1 MSNYNSLKTTIDANI
16 KQNGN
21 QEITGQILNS
31 VLNQMVTTLGAG
43 YQFAGVATLDP
54 ATDPGT
60 PDAKVFYIANGKG
73 TYTNFGGLEVTED
86 EVVVLYWDSS
96 WHKVS
101 TGIAS
106 NEKLTELGQYIDV
119 PEWLR
124 AITDNDGK
132 ILYGVKT
139 DGKFYFGD
147 GCPPQV
153 VEYIQ
158 NKINEL
164 SLDEYEDIVA
174 FLGDLIVGDSLETL
188 LNAKLDKGGLDSN
201 ALETAKLVE
210 NQDYIQV
217 ITDSEDKV
225 VEGITSDGKKVINL
239 PIDTPAALLKDT
251 DSQAFIDVKTDAEG
265 RIISCRGK
273 DGALQENVGIK
284 TPRLES
290 KSVSFS
296 DADGKN
302 INIETATI
310 KILSTSDSSK
320 EDITNTILTNEKEQE
335 FSLLFG
341 QTTGQVESFIFFS
354 DPHYFSNSG
363 GGYDNCVLRSGA
375 LSYLHKMRDYF
386 INTPTNFILCGGD
399 WLEDHKQSVAI
410 KDLGWID
417 GFMNKLFLNKYY
429 PIFGNHDNNYQGE
442 LDNTEDRT
450 ANDGTIQNEV
460 AVNLWFR
467 KYHKL
472 YYSFKGTSTT
482 FYIFN
487 SGIDW
492 NASMDSYRWEQVD
505 WFGEKL
511 LTNED
516 EHIIICIH
524 IVTNS
529 GMVFG
534 DKIAELANNITL
546 VANAFNSHTSIT
558 LNGKTYNFSN
568 VTGKVHCALC
578 GHLHYDGMAMV
589 NNIPVMCID
598 DAMEGN
604 FDLVLVDYGNNV
616 LKTIRVGTGFD
627 RAMNLV

>member
-1 MSNYNSLKTTIDANI
+1 MATKIDIGGELNPRTVEGIVADASTIIDRTAEKRQDEINSEVSESLEGKQGVIPDLETIRSGAASGSTAIQPTQIEDVVRHVDTGALEPLLDPSDYATTD
-16 KQNGN
+16 Q
-21 QEITGQILNS
+21 
-31 VLNQMVTTLGAG
+31 LNQ
-43 YQFAGVATLDP
+43 
-54 ATDPGT
+54 
-60 PDAKVFYIANGKG
+60 
-73 TYTNFGGLEVTED
+73 
-86 EVVVLYWDSS
+86 
-96 WHKVS
+96 
-101 TGIAS
+101 
-106 NEKLTELGQYIDV
+106 LGQYNDV

-174 FLGDLIVGDSLETL
+174 FLGDLIDGDSLATL
-188 LNAKLDKGGLDSN
+188 LNAKLDKGGLDPN
-201 ALETAKLVE
+201 ALETAKLVGD
-210 NQDYIQV
+210 QAYIQV

-225 VEGITSDGKKVINL
+225 IEGITSDGKKVINL

-251 DSQAFIDVKTDAEG
+251 DSPEFIDVKTDTEG
-265 RIISCRGK
+265 RIVSCRGK

-284 TPRLES
+284 TPNLVS
-290 KSVSFS
+290 KSASLENADVQAANI
-296 DADGKN
+296 DAAN
-302 INIETATI
+302 ITTLN
-310 KILSTSDSSK
+310 TSDSSK
-320 EDITNTILTNEKEQE
+320 EDITNTILTKEKEQE

-375 LSYLHKMRDYF
+375 LSYLHRMRDYF

-429 PIFGNHDNNYQGE
+429 PILGNHDNNYQGE
-442 LDNTEDRT
+442 LDNTEDKT
-450 ANDGTIQNEV
+450 ANDGTIPNEV
-460 AVNLWFR
+460 VANLWFR

-472 YYSFKGTSTT
+472 YYSFKGTSST

-516 EHIIICIH
+516 EHIIIGIH

-534 DKIAELANNITL
+534 ENITALANNITL
-546 VANAFNSHTSIT
+546 VANAFNSRTSIT
-558 LNGKTYNFSN
+558 LNGKTYNFAN
-568 VTGKVHCALC
+568 VTGTIHCALC
-578 GHLHYDGMAMV
+578 GHVHYDGIAIV

-598 DAMEGN
+598 DAMGGN
-604 FDLVLVDYGNNV
+604 FDLVLVDYGDNV
-616 LKTIRVGTGFD
+616 LKTIRVGTGTD
-627 RAMNLV
+627 RIMNLV